1 MKVLPF
7 TIPKPNNDALLFQV
21 DKEYIFYDQLH
32 QHAEIQLSY
41 IADGSGTLIVGD
53 AISSYGPGDIIVI
66 DAHLPHVF
74 KSEPSMKQSLMLSL
88 FFTKESFG
96 TQFFSL
102 GEMKSLDNFFRK
114 ARQGFKV
121 SQHTLHHHF
130 SQLESQNGL
139 NKFINF
145 LTILEQLSN
154 LDSIALSSFVSKPY
168 TDLEGQRMSAITD
181 YTITHFDQDI
191 TLKKIA
197 SVANLTPN
205 AFCKYFKKRTNKSY
219 FSFLNELKI
228 SRACQL
234 LQSSPDLSIVEIA
247 EMAGFNNLSN
257 FNRQFKRLKNT
268 TPSRF
273 KTSS

>member
-7 TIPKPNNDALLFQV
+7 TIPKPNNDALIFQE
-21 DKEYIFYDQLH
+21 DKEYVFYNLLH

-53 AISSYGPGDIIVI
+53 AINSYGPGDILVI

-74 KSEPSMKQSLMLSL
+74 KSEPAKKQSLMLSL

-96 TQFFSL
+96 THFFSL
-102 GEMKSLDNFFRK
+102 GEMQSLENFFRK

-121 SQHTLHHHF
+121 SQHNLH
-130 SQLESQNGL
+130 SQFHQLKYQSSLER
-139 NKFINF
+139 FINF

-154 LDSIALSSFVSKPY
+154 VDSTTLSSFVSKPY
-168 TDLEGQRMSAITD
+168 TDLEGQRMSAITE
-181 YTITHFDQDI
+181 YTIRHFNEDI

-197 SVANLTPN
+197 SVANLSPN

-228 SRACQL
+228 ARACQL
-234 LQSSPDLSIVEIA
+234 LRSSPDLSIVNIA

-268 TPSRF
+268 TPSLFR
-273 KTSS
+273 SSH